1 MLLLPS
7 KKAKMQKLNL
17 EKYLLE
23 NNMETFLPPLNYF
36 KISCIMILLHE
47 PVD

>member
-7 KKAKMQKLNL
+7 KMAKMQKLNL

-23 NNMETFLPPLNYF
+23 NNMEKFPPPLNYF
-36 KISCIMILLHE
+36 KISYIMILLHE
-47 PVD
+47 AVD